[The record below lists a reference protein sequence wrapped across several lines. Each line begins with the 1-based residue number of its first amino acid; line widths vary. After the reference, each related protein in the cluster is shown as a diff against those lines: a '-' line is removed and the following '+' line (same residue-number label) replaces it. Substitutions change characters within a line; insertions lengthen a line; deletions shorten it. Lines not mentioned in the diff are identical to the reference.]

1 MSLNRTASSVPEAR
15 GTDGLFTF
23 VSFGYIILCSGASVG
38 ISKATLVHQHDL
50 SSHRTDRERRDSKR
64 LGIAS

>member
-1 MSLNRTASSVPEAR
+1 MSR
-15 GTDGLFTF
+15 GIEGLF
-23 VSFGYIILCSGASVG
+23 SFMGFGCMLLCSGASVG